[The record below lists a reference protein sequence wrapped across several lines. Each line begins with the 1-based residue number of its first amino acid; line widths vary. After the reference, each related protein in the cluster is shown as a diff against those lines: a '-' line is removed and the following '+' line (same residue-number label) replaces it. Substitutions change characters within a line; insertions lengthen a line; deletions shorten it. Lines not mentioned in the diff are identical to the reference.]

1 MDGGVEGDTEEQ
13 GEGES
18 EVEKWEDLKEFM
30 F

>member
-13 GEGES
+13 GEGEA